1 MGAETKMNSEDIKQL
16 LETKPYHKQIGKGV
30 ADLDAN
36 TALLKLYQFYPE
48 LAKVAVVRKIL
59 VLALMSLP
67 ASDFQLCL
75 FLVSE
80 KVQEEAEIASIVSAW
95 EQLETA
101 DFGAFWESVK
111 STPDVLQTPNMA
123 DAIRSYIVTTLSITY
138 LKVPKSVLCSSLNL
152 QLSDLKSCT
161 MLLAVAENDC
171 INDAVDYVAFKVTG
185 DNHFVVQ
192 GQQVED
198 FATVF
203 SKVLYSSAI
212 SSSAATS
219 PAQ

>member
-1 MGAETKMNSEDIKQL
+1 MGLYEQVSQCIL
-16 LETKPYHKQIGKGV
+16 LS
-30 ADLDAN
+30 
-36 TALLKLYQFYPE
+36 
-48 LAKVAVVRKIL
+48 L
-59 VLALMSLP
+59 VLALVHSTYHGSRALN
-67 ASDFQLCL
+67 SHTDC
-75 FLVSE
+75 SC
-80 KVQEEAEIASIVSAW
+80 
-95 EQLETA
+95 A
-101 DFGAFWESVK
+101 D
-111 STPDVLQTPNMA
+111 
-123 DAIRSYIVTTLSITY
+123 IVTTLSITY

>member
-1 MGAETKMNSEDIKQL
+1 
-16 LETKPYHKQIGKGV
+16 
-30 ADLDAN
+30 
-36 TALLKLYQFYPE
+36 
-48 LAKVAVVRKIL
+48 
-59 VLALMSLP
+59 
-67 ASDFQLCL
+67 
-75 FLVSE
+75 
-80 KVQEEAEIASIVSAW
+80 
-95 EQLETA
+95 
-101 DFGAFWESVK
+101 
-111 STPDVLQTPNMA
+111 
-123 DAIRSYIVTTLSITY
+123 
-138 LKVPKSVLCSSLNL
+138 
-152 QLSDLKSCT
+152 

-171 INDAVDYVAFKVTG
+171 IDDAVDTVAFKITG